1 MISVWWTLVAFIG
14 GGYAGVMLMAL
25 LRIAGD
31 LPEPSETLSRGR
43 AANDPI
49 RLSDRTE
56 TFCSFRCRDRFVDA
70 NHLFQADNEARQ
82 YECQYFERRGQQM
95 G

>member
-1 MISVWWTLVAFIG
+1 
-14 GGYAGVMLMAL
+14 MLMAL
-25 LRIAGD
+25 MRFAGD
-31 LPEPSETLSRGR
+31 LPEQSETFPRGW

-49 RLSDRTE
+49 RLPAGEE

-70 NHLFQADNEARQ
+70 NHLSQADNEEGQ
-82 YECQYFERRGQQM
+82 FVSQYFERTGQQM